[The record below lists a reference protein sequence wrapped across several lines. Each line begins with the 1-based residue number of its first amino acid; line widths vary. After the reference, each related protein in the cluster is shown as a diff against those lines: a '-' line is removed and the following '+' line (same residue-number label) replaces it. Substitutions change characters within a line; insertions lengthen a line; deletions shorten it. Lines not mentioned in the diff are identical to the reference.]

1 MSRSHQQLAPLALI
15 AALGGA
21 GVAASQEADFSG
33 VYNFVKISDQ
43 LSTSGQISLDDIDSV
58 DSAGFDVVVNLA
70 PARWERNFEEG
81 FRVTQAGMTYI
92 QIPVDWANPALRD
105 LELFFDVMEANEDRD
120 VFVHCFANMRVSVF
134 VYLYRTLRKGVPD
147 AEAWQDV
154 LKVWDPAK
162 QPRDPPVAPL
172 HHRREGAVRKLGRS
186 PVSAAT
192 RRRNPP
198 RKAWTAG

>member
-105 LELFFDVMEANEDRD
+105 LELFFDVMDANEDRD

-134 VYLYRTLRKGVPD
+134 VYLYRTLRKGVPE

-154 LKVWDPAK
+154 LKVWDPPNNPETPQWPRFITAAK
-162 QPRDPPVAPL
+162 ERFGRGASDP
-172 HHRREGAVRKLGRS
+172 GSDTK
-186 PVSAAT
+186 
-192 RRRNPP
+192 
-198 RKAWTAG
+198 

>member
-105 LELFFDVMEANEDRD
+105 LELFFDVMDGERGPGRIRPLLRQHARLGL
-120 VFVHCFANMRVSVF
+120 RVP
-134 VYLYRTLRKGVPD
+134 LPD
-147 AEAWQDV
+147 PQEGRPRRRGLAGRAES
-154 LKVWDPAK
+154 LGPAK

-172 HHRREGAVRKLGRS
+172 HHRREEAVRKG
-186 PVSAAT
+186 
-192 RRRNPP
+192 
-198 RKAWTAG
+198 GI

>member
-43 LSTSGQISLDDIDSV
+43 LSTSGQISLDDIESV

-120 VFVHCFANMRVSVF
+120 VYVHCFANMRVSVF

-147 AEAWQDV
+147 AEGLAGRAES
-154 LKVWDPAK
+154 LGSPK

-172 HHRREGAVRKLGRS
+172 HHRREGAVRKG
-186 PVSAAT
+186 
-192 RRRNPP
+192 
-198 RKAWTAG
+198 GI